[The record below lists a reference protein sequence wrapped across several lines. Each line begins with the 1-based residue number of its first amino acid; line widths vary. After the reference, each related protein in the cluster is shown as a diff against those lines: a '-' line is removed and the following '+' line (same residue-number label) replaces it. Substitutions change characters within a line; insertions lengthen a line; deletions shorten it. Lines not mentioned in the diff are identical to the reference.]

1 MTKRTRQ
8 IFAAVAFAATVAA
21 AVTGA
26 TLRGETREAPT
37 VAETCATVEWPNIP
51 AQCLTG
57 AVNTNVRVIN
67 GAEAAPQALASAD
80 ANMTERFEV
89 AFQ

>member
-1 MTKRTRQ
+1 MTARTRQ

-37 VAETCATVEWPNIP
+37 VAEICAKADWPMIP
-51 AQCLTG
+51 AECLDG
-57 AVNTNVRVIN
+57 AGDRNVRVVT
-67 GAEAAPQALASAD
+67 GHEAATKMFAASD
-80 ANMTERFEV
+80 MGERFAV